1 MYMVASSST
10 GQIVTRTSSNDEEK
24 LEIVSEGLAIENIE
38 RNFRYMTNK
47 RKSVK

>member
-1 MYMVASSST
+1 MYMVPSNST

-24 LEIVSEGLAIENIE
+24 LAIETEGPAIENIE

>member
-1 MYMVASSST
+1 MYIIASSST

-24 LEIVSEGLAIENIE
+24 LAIETEGPAIENIE
-38 RNFRYMTNK
+38 RNFRNMTNR